1 MEWENENVW
10 LPNFFSSG
18 PIWTYEVCAS
28 SYEPYALRCTRQNI
42 IGPHRKKSVSQNN
55 LPEGG
60 ALGDRGQGVTS
71 VKIDQNR
78 SGQKIPGHLG
88 HAESGYTV
96 ENNIEAL
103 VPKRKV
109 IGDPDSSLAW
119 MAGTRPAA
127 ARGFTAGG
135 PKHTGLVLKA
145 ACGRMVP

>member
-1 MEWENENVW
+1 MW
-10 LPNFFSSG
+10 
-18 PIWTYEVCAS
+18 
-28 SYEPYALRCTRQNI
+28 
-42 IGPHRKKSVSQNN
+42 
-55 LPEGG
+55 
-60 ALGDRGQGVTS
+60 DRARGVRL

-103 VPKRKV
+103 VPKRKMS
-109 IGDPDSSLAW
+109 GDPDCSVAG
-119 MAGTRPAA
+119 MAGMRLAA